1 MAETD
6 VKPREARVIARP
18 VPDATTIILVRESQS
33 GGAPELFMVRR
44 SGGADFFGDAYVFPG
59 GGVETADSDAALAP
73 RAQPLAAHDFERLIG
88 EGLSREQAL
97 GCWIAGI
104 RELFEEAGVMLA
116 YRDGAMLSFAAGATR
131 DRFTKYR
138 DDMRAHRISLRE
150 VVEREQLT
158 LATDRIHYFSRFVT
172 PPYARKRY
180 DTRFVL
186 AAAPADQLASHDR
199 EEVVA
204 GDWLTAAAAVAL
216 YHSRAQQI
224 VPPTLQNLLELEPC
238 PTFEAMAALARTRA
252 IAPVC
257 PGIVRI
263 DGKYVL
269 IYPGDADYVP
279 QQLEP
284 AFTSIYKR
292 PSALPALRFVFEEG
306 GRWAIA
312 PGIPQAGK
320 GEKVMAKTIE
330 QRVQELEDRDQ
341 IKELTA
347 RYCWHVARG
356 EGEAVAALFTGD
368 GVLEV
373 TDGSFKP
380 VHGGEALL
388 KFYRASVNQP
398 ELAIPFIQNHI
409 IEVKGDE
416 AEGTCGIEAR
426 FVRNGESFTAA
437 GYYEDR
443 YRRENG
449 NWRFVQRK
457 ITFFHVVPLKQG
469 WAEAKA
475 AAAAKR

>member
-1 MAETD
+1 MPETASQSSP
-6 VKPREARVIARP
+6 PRHNARP
-18 VPDATTIILVRESQS
+18 APDATTIIMVRESAARD
-33 GGAPELFMVRR
+33 APELFMVKR
-44 SGGADFFGDAYVFPG
+44 SCGADFFGDAYVFPG
-59 GGVETADSDAALAP
+59 GGVEPEDSAAK
-73 RAQPLAAHDFERLIG
+73 LAAHARPIPANDLERLTA
-88 EGLSREQAL
+88 EGLSPEEAA

-116 YRDGAMLSFAAGATR
+116 YRDGSMLSFADVATR
-131 DRFTKYR
+131 DRFMKYR
-138 DDMRAHRISLRE
+138 EEMIAGHTSFRE
-150 VVEREQLT
+150 VVERENLT

-180 DTRFVL
+180 DTRFVVTR
-186 AAAPADQLASHDR
+186 APDNQLASHDR
-199 EEVVA
+199 TEVVS

-238 PTFEAMAALARTRA
+238 RAFDEIESLARSRV

-257 PGIVRI
+257 PGLVRI
-263 DGKYVL
+263 AGRYTL
-269 IYPGDADYVP
+269 IYPGDADFVP
-279 QQLEP
+279 QLEP
-284 AFTSIYKR
+284 AFTSMYKR
-292 PSALPALRFVFEEG
+292 PAALAVLRFVLEEG

-312 PGIPQAGK
+312 PGTPASRK

-330 QRVQELEDRDQ
+330 QRIQELEDRDQ

-347 RYCWHVARG
+347 RYCWHVAHG
-356 EGEAVAALFTGD
+356 EGEKVAGLFTDD

-380 VHGGEALL
+380 VHGKEALL
-388 KFYRASVNQP
+388 KFYRTSVNQP

-426 FVRNGESFTAA
+426 FSRNGESVTAA

-443 YRRENG
+443 YRRVNG
-449 NWRFVQRK
+449 KWLFAQRR
-457 ITFFHVVPLKQG
+457 ITFHHVVPLKQG

-475 AAAAKR
+475 EAPRRG